1 MAKKWVDV
9 AASPAYQALAP
20 EQQEE
25 ARNQYWNEVVA
36 PHVPAAEHA
45 QVRQAFDSDTSRTVN
60 WPGQA
65 PMELEV
71 VGGRP
76 ERADFSDVSSSV
88 SSTADGRQADGW
100 MPGRGRDFAFGVRS
114 ALQSAG
120 GLLGAVGGDAFN
132 NYVANPVARAAGLQE
147 SRPYR
152 EEAAALADR
161 LGLPKAQT
169 GADRVLGDV
178 AEALAG
184 TSLTMGAGVGINA
197 LANLGRSAAIR
208 TPGYVAPVRNRLAE
222 LLTTQPGLQTVS
234 SITGSGASSVARES
248 GASERNQLL
257 AGLAGGLAPGVAT
270 AGGAATLRGAVRG
283 RSGQGMQN
291 TLADFQALGATPSVG
306 QAAGPGWVQGMEGLL
321 SKGPTSG
328 GVLGRFAEDQ
338 ADRIGAGLKAKAS
351 NLSPNPGSENAGLAI
366 ERGMNVFKGD
376 TNAVKRALYWAVDQ
390 QIPGT
395 APTPM
400 ANTQRVLQRLTTP
413 NPSARATTGDLIQP
427 SMTRLRTNLEADLQA
442 NGGNLTYEALKRIRT
457 DIGEQIGRSSPLNP
471 STDLQELQK
480 VYGAL
485 SEDMLAAAQNSGPA
499 AVRAAA
505 RANNYTRNVAE
516 RNDLVQRILNKHG
529 GPEKVYQAA
538 TSGTRD
544 GATTLRAV
552 MYSLPQ
558 DEQKAVSAA
567 VIKRLGLATPGNQ
580 NVEGDVFSTS
590 TFMRNWNDLSEE
602 AKAVLFGR
610 YGKNFRESMNQVAR
624 VAHNIKEGAKVYANP
639 SGSGDKVTAIAYWVG
654 LLNALGSGHFRTA
667 AGVAAGGVGANAT
680 ARALTSP
687 IAVRWLASQTNMPRG
702 AAVPQAILLQ
712 KQAAAANDPELEEIA
727 KALVER
733 AKNDRDQHPGS
744 EDEQGNDRSN

>member
-36 PHVPAAEHA
+36 PHVPADEHS

-71 VGGRP
+71 VGGKP
-76 ERADFSDVSSSV
+76 ERADFSDVTSSV
-88 SSTADGRQADGW
+88 YSTADGRQADGW
-100 MPGRGRDFAFGVRS
+100 MPGSGRDFAFGVRS
-114 ALQSAG
+114 ALQGAG

-132 NYVANPVARAAGLQE
+132 NYVANPVARAAGMQE
-147 SRPYR
+147 ARPYR
-152 EEAAALADR
+152 EEAEALADR

-197 LANLGRSAAIR
+197 LANLGRNAAIR
-208 TPGYVAPVRNRLAE
+208 TPGYVAPVRNRLAD

-234 SITGSGASSVARES
+234 SIAGSGASSVARES

-328 GVLGRFAEDQ
+328 GVFGRFAEDQ

-366 ERGMNVFKGD
+366 ERGMNAFKGD

-427 SMTRLRTNLEADLQA
+427 SMSRLRNNLEADLQA

-516 RNDLVQRILNKHG
+516 RNDLVQRILDKHG

-580 NVEGDVFSTS
+580 NVEGDVFSSS

-680 ARALTSP
+680 ARAFTSP
-687 IAVRWLASQTNMPRG
+687 IAVRWLASQTNMPSG

-733 AKNDRDQHPGS
+733 AQNDRDQHPGS

>member
-1 MAKKWVDV
+1 MAKKWVEV
-9 AASPAYQALAP
+9 ASSPAYQALAP

-36 PHVPAAEHA
+36 PNVPVAEHA
-45 QVRQAFDSDTSRTVN
+45 HVRQAFDSDTSRTVN

-65 PMELEV
+65 PLDV
-71 VGGRP
+71 DVTGGRP
-76 ERADFSDVSSSV
+76 ERADFSGVSSSV

-100 MPGRGRDFAFGVRS
+100 MPGAGRDFAFGARS
-114 ALQSAG
+114 ALQGAG
-120 GLLGAVGGDAFN
+120 SLLGAVGGDAFN
-132 NYVANPVARAAGLQE
+132 NYVANPVARSLGMQQ

-161 LGLPKAQT
+161 IGLPKAQT
-169 GADRVLGDV
+169 GMDRVYGDV
-178 AEALAG
+178 GEALAG
-184 TSLTMGAGVGINA
+184 TGLTMGAGVGINA
-197 LANLGRSAAIR
+197 LANLGRNAAVR
-208 TPGYVAPVRNRLAE
+208 TPGYVAPVRNRLAD

-291 TLADFQALGATPSVG
+291 TLADFHALGATPSVG

-328 GVLGRFAEDQ
+328 GVFGRFAEDQ

-366 ERGMNVFKGD
+366 ERGMNAFKGD

-390 QIPGT
+390 QIPGSS
-395 APTPM
+395 PTPM
-400 ANTQRVLQRLTTP
+400 ANTQRILQRLTTP
-413 NPSARATTGDLIQP
+413 NPSAHATTSDLIQP
-427 SMTRLRTNLEADLQA
+427 SMIRLRNNLEADLQS
-442 NGGNLTYEALKRIRT
+442 NGGSLPYEALKRIRT

-471 STDLQELQK
+471 STDLQELNK
-480 VYGAL
+480 VYSAL
-485 SEDMLAAAQNSGPA
+485 SEDMLAAAQNNGPA

-516 RNDLVQRILNKHG
+516 RNDFVQRVLDKKG

-538 TSGTRD
+538 MSGTKD

-552 MYSLPQ
+552 MYSLPEQ
-558 DEQKAVSAA
+558 EQKAVSAA
-567 VIKRLGLATPGNQ
+567 VIKRMGMATPGNQ
-580 NVEGDVFSTS
+580 NVEGDVFSSS

-610 YGKNFRESMNQVAR
+610 YGKGFKESMDQVAR

-733 AKNDRDQHPGS
+733 AKNDRDQHPGG
-744 EDEQGNDRSN
+744 EDK